1 MVIKENIRKTLRVAL
16 SFTLQTLLSARF
28 IALMLFASMYIVNQL
43 LPLRQLA
50 REYGQAIS
58 YASFVFSLQDPL
70 TRLVIFTSLFLIFA
84 NLPIRGHYALTVI
97 QRTGKRIWLFA
108 QAVYVMLVSLI
119 YTLGLFVVA
128 IVALTPF
135 NLFENRWGQIVYRLT
150 SAQDV
155 DVSEF
160 NMRVAKITLDT
171 FSPDEATR
179 HMLVVLFLL
188 CVFFGLVAIVGNYV
202 QQNLGTMAGFIAVFL
217 QLFIYDA
224 SGLLL
229 YFISP
234 LTWLTLSEIAL
245 SNRSSLPA
253 VQYSE
258 IALWM
263 MNGLLLGV
271 ITYLGRNQAEVI
283 I

>member
-28 IALMLFASMYIVNQL
+28 ISLMLFASMYIVNQL

-58 YASFVFSLQDPL
+58 YASFVFILQDPL
-70 TRLVIFTSLFLIFA
+70 TKLVIFTSLFLIFA

-155 DVSEF
+155 DVSGF